1 MCRMCPVS
9 SCSAPQLSSLWALGS
24 YQGGSSI
31 LHLEPQHSISLQPD
45 SVMVWMKVVI
55 DTLIAMMM
63 DAIAVIIF
71 VLL

>member
-1 MCRMCPVS
+1 MLDS
-9 SCSAPQLSSLWALGS
+9 SVCFSLSTGRS

-71 VLL
+71 CVIVKYGYI